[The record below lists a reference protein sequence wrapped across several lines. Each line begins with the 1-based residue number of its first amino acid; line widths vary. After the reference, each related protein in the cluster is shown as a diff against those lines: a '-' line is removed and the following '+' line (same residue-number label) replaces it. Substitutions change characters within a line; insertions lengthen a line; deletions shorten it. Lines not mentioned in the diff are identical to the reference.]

1 MKTLYLVRHAKSSW
15 KDISL
20 DDFDRPLNKRGKR
33 DAPFMG
39 KRLKKQGIKPHL
51 ILASPAKRAKKTAK
65 IFAREMGYPEGKI
78 KFAKKIY
85 EAGRNELL
93 EVIRNQDDK
102 INSLMLV
109 GHNPELTSLSNYLSD
124 YEIVNIP
131 TSGISCIKLSID
143 TWNEIKLK
151 AGEQSFFDY
160 PKRHLVSESTKT

>member
-39 KRLKKQGIKPHL
+39 KRLKKQGIKPNL
-51 ILASPAKRAKKTAK
+51 IIASSAKRAKKTAK
-65 IFAREMGYPEGKI
+65 IFAEEMGYPEGKI

-85 EAGRNELL
+85 EAGSTELF
-93 EVIRNQDDK
+93 EIIKNQDNQVK
-102 INSLMLV
+102 SLMLV

-124 YEIVNIP
+124 YEILNIP
-131 TSGISCIKLSID
+131 TSGISCIKLPIEN
-143 TWNEIKLK
+143 WKELK
-151 AGEQSFFDY
+151 AKIGEYSFFDY
-160 PKRHLVSESTKT
+160 PKRHLVSS